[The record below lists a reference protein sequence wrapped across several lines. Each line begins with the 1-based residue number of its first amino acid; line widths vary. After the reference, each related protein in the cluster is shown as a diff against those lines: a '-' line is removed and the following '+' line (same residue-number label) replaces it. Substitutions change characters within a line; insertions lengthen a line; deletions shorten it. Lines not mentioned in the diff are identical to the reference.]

1 MMVRGATTNN
11 WAPASRRYRVEP
23 TTKKEEEKMILLSQE
38 KLHEKQIE
46 LNQGKE
52 VSDPAFYLWECGP
65 IEQGALLETLCPRAE
80 FICIMM
86 LSEECV
92 NEAGHAQYERV
103 CGSYFALVQRQF
115 PMGQ

>member
-1 MMVRGATTNN
+1 MT
-11 WAPASRRYRVEP
+11 
-23 TTKKEEEKMILLSQE
+23 LLSQE

-52 VSDPAFYLWECGP
+52 VDDPTFYLWECGP

-86 LSEECV
+86 LSKECV
-92 NEAGHAQYERV
+92 NEAGQAQYECACR
-103 CGSYFALVQRQF
+103 SYFALVQR
-115 PMGQ
+115 